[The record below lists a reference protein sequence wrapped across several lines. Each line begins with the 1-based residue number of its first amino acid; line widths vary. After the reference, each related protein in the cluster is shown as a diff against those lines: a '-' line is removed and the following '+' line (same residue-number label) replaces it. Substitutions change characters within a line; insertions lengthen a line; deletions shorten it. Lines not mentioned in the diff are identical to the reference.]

1 MNDNIQAITQEPL
14 NPAENQGNGNLSN
27 DDVKV
32 AIKPETDDNKL
43 NINFCSFNCFCN
55 VK

>member
-1 MNDNIQAITQEPL
+1 MDQVITTSQPKPQE
-14 NPAENQGNGNLSN
+14 EQQQGNGNLSN

-32 AIKPETDDNKL
+32 AIKPETDDNKV

-55 VK
+55 MK